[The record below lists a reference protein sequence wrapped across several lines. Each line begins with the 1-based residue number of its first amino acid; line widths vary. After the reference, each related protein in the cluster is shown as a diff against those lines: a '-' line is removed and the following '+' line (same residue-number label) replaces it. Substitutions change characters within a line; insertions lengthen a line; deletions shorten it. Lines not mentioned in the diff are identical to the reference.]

1 MQYKNYNSYN
11 IIHKNGE
18 SEKINAESMEQ
29 ALAFMSTPET
39 ESPVMRA
46 IVTQTDIRTLVQD
59 LPDEIYF
66 TAIVDPDSVASGSI
80 ATPSE
85 GTIHVGDEIALKAIP
100 ARNYE
105 FVSWS
110 RNGEVISTEADLTY
124 TMSPLLEGEDSAI
137 FSAKF
142 KLSDVAWTTSVEP
155 AEAAGAGCIAFPS
168 SGSTVAYDEE
178 EFLAVESGDY
188 TFSHW
193 ERNGATLSD
202 NKLLELE
209 AVTPLAET
217 ETSAVYKAVFTK
229 N

>member
-46 IVTQTDIRTLVQD
+46 IVTQTDICTLVQD

-66 TAIVDPDSVASGSI
+66 TAVVDPDSVASGSI

-110 RNGEVISTEADLTY
+110 RNGEVISTEAELVY
-124 TMSPLLEGEDSAI
+124 TMTPLLEGEDSAV

-142 KLSDVAWTTSVEP
+142 RLADVTWTTGVEP
-155 AEAAGAGCIAFPS
+155 AEATGAGCIAFPS
-168 SGSTVAYDEE
+168 SGSTVAKGKA
-178 EFLAVESGDY
+178 EFLAVAAEGY
-188 TFSHW
+188 TFNHW
-193 ERNGATLSD
+193 ERNGVSLSE
-202 NKLLELE
+202 NKLLELD
-209 AVTPLAET
+209 AVVPLAPT
-217 ETSAVYKAVFTK
+217 ETKAVYTAVFTK